1 MMKINL
7 SSIVLSCLFWSASHA
22 APLVVISQVVN
33 HPALDRTVQGI
44 VDGLSDYARENKT
57 ALEVRIESAQN
68 STSLAAQIAAKAVS
82 QNASCSVGVGT
93 LSAQSFSKYARKGQT
108 KLIFSSVT
116 DPMNA
121 QLINSY
127 QEPGFNT
134 SGVSNFIDV
143 DPQLDL
149 FLKVQ
154 PHLKKL
160 GFIYNT
166 GEANSVSLEKVIDM
180 ACQKRGIQLVSQV
193 ATRSQDIAQ
202 ITQKLAQEVDA
213 IFISNDSTALSA
225 LSVIIQQASAM
236 HVPVYVSDIDSVSLG
251 AIAALGPDQYEI
263 GQQTARM
270 IEMVLKGE
278 NPGRIPVEFPQK
290 TQCILNEDAAAKLGV
305 QFSEE
310 LLAKADAVLRIQPAV

>member
-1 MMKINL
+1 MQKDINMMKINL

-236 HVPVYVSDIDSVSLG
+236 HVPVYVSDIDS
-251 AIAALGPDQYEI
+251 
-263 GQQTARM
+263 
-270 IEMVLKGE
+270 
-278 NPGRIPVEFPQK
+278 
-290 TQCILNEDAAAKLGV
+290 
-305 QFSEE
+305 
-310 LLAKADAVLRIQPAV
+310 